1 MTTIL
6 FGAFALSACVA
17 FSTLSTYVLMWW
29 EARQPNWLQPHGA
42 RRAQLWFLA
51 IGSVSL
57 LVLLSSLI
65 IYRLR

>member
-6 FGAFALSACVA
+6 FVAFALSTCVA
-17 FSTLSTYVLMWW
+17 FPTLSIYALMWW
-29 EARQPNWLQPHGA
+29 QARQPNWPQSRSD
-42 RRAQLWFLA
+42 RRVQLWLLA

-65 IYRLR
+65 IYHLR